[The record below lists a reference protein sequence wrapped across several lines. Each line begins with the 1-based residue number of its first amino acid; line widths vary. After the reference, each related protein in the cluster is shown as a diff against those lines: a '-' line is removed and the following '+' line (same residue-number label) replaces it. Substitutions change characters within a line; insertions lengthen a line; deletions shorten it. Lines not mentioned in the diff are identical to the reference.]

1 MEIAVISGKGGTGKS
16 FVSAAFATIPERVVL
31 SDCDVDAAN
40 LYLIFSPKINF
51 EQIYIAGQKAEIDY
65 NKCTNCGYCVNFCR
79 FDAISTKANK
89 VVINETL
96 CDGCHLCARICPEN
110 AITMLNNDKSR
121 MYAGTFRNGQMVY
134 GRLAPGEENSG
145 KLVSM
150 IREKAKTEII
160 KGKYDIHIIDG
171 PQGIGCA
178 AISSITGVDRVVI
191 VTEPTLSG
199 IHDLKRTVELASKF
213 DLNTWVIINKFDLNT
228 SMSLKIENYCKENN
242 ISFAGKIPFDK
253 QVVEAMMN
261 CKSIIEYQPKSDVSK
276 IIIEIFDKI
285 SLVHNKK

>member
-1 MEIAVISGKGGTGKS
+1 MNMEIAVISGKGGTGKS
-16 FVSAAFATIPERVVL
+16 FVSAAFATIPERVFL

-40 LYLIFSPKINF
+40 LYLIFSPEINF

-65 NKCTNCGYCVNFCR
+65 NKCTNCGYCVDFCR
-79 FDAISTKANK
+79 FDAMSIKDSK

-110 AITMLNNDKSR
+110 AITMLDNDKSR

-160 KGKYDIHIIDG
+160 KGKFKIHIIDG
-171 PQGIGCA
+171 PPGIGCA
-178 AISSITGVDRVVI
+178 TISSITGVDRVVI

-199 IHDLKRTVELASKF
+199 IHDLKRTVELVSKF
-213 DLNTWVIINKFDLNT
+213 DLKTWVIINKYDLNT
-228 SMSLKIENYCKENN
+228 SMSLEIENYCKENN
-242 ISFAGKIPFDK
+242 ILFAGKIPFDK

-261 CKSIIEYQPKSDVSK
+261 CKSIIEYRPKSEVSK
-276 IIIEIFDKI
+276 IITDIFNKI
-285 SLVHNKK
+285 QHAN